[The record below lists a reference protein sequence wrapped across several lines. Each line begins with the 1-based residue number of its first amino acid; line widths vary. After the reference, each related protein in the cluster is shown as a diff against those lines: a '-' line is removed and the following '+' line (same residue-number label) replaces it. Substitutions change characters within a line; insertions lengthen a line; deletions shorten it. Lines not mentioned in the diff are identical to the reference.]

1 MWVIKL
7 YQTGSL
13 THSKGTWKFLR
24 NETSTKDCGFFDGLC
39 KHHQNGLKPQSKKNA
54 VKLQETWGFHRWLDD
69 QSWISIEQDADKS
82 PQKKKNIYTSYNCI
96 YHPKNKTLC
105 CKEKI
110 TNSSAYTILNV
121 QTLTFILTIPLQ
133 AFEPNMKPIYHL
145 EEPPRKIRKRFHLS
159 PRTSGVKRRPTEPN
173 MASKLDIFRIPW
185 CLEWFSFWS
194 LMMCMVMYDD
204 MYVYFLKYMCIY
216 IYRDN
221 LYYNH
226 L

>member
-1 MWVIKL
+1 MDYVNITKTVWNLNRKKTPSNCRKHEDF
-7 YQTGSL
+7 TGDL
-13 THSKGTWKFLR
+13 M
-24 NETSTKDCGFFDGLC
+24 TSHEFQLSRTPTRV
-39 KHHQNGLKPQSKKNA
+39 H
-54 VKLQETWGFHRWLDD
+54 
-69 QSWISIEQDADKS
+69 
-82 PQKKKNIYTSYNCI
+82 KKKIYIYTSYNCI

-216 IYRDN
+216 IYIETIYTIIIYN
-221 LYYNH
+221 LYKYIVFEEPEDCQIP
-226 L
+226 LIKSGYRTFPLYQLQ